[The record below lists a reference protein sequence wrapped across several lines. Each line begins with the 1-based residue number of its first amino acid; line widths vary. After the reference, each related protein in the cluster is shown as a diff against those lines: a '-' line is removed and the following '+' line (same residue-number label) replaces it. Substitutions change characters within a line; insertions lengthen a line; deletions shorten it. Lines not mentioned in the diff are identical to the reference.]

1 MSNSLYVEHVYD
13 TQIKCLEWMT
23 KNDVKES
30 CRVNCPWPR
39 WRLYD
44 HLQTRNLLIW
54 VHPLQHLTA
63 LRSYMVRSYWSCYH
77 SPRNFMKQYWNNHT
91 MSTDGGHPWS
101 ISIWK
106 YLEVIWS
113 DESRW
118 CKILRGMLAF
128 SAWSLTNPP
137 RKLKFQGWLRKLEKE
152 KEGKTKTAEQA
163 PKKIEGNIQ

>member
-1 MSNSLYVEHVYD
+1 
-13 TQIKCLEWMT
+13 MT
-23 KNDVKES
+23 SKNLAGWIARDQGEDCMIIYKQEICS
-30 CRVNCPWPR
+30 FGCTPYNISQPSGHIW
-39 WRLYD
+39 WG
-44 HLQTRNLLIW
+44 LLDLAIT
-54 VHPLQHLTA
+54 HPET
-63 LRSYMVRSYWSCYH
+63 
-77 SPRNFMKQYWNNHT
+77 FWNNIET
-91 MSTDGGHPWS
+91 ITPCPLMVDTLEVSGS
-101 ISIWK
+101 ILK

-163 PKKIEGNIQ
+163 HQKIEGNIQ